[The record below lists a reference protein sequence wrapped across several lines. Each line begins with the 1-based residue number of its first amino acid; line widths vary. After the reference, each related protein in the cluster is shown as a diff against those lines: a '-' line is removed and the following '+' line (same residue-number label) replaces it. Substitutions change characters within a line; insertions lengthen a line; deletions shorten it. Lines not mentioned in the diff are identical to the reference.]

1 MAIVFSEEMTR
12 YVKEWNC
19 VDERIV
25 VARLQIEG
33 KWITYISVYAPTDDS
48 SQKIKDGFYKKLQNV
63 VDKTPRGEKL
73 VILGDLNAR
82 VGNNNDGWKEV
93 LGTHGEVTRNGNGK
107 RLLEFC
113 MANDTL
119 IMNSW
124 FQHKEIQ
131 KYTWENESQQRRS
144 VIDYCLVRRSLRSLV
159 MDVTVVRGGKD
170 WQ

>member
-1 MAIVFSEEMTR
+1 M
-12 YVKEWNC
+12 
-19 VDERIV
+19 
-25 VARLQIEG
+25 
-33 KWITYISVYAPTDDS
+33 YAQTDDS
-48 SQKIKDGFYKKLQNV
+48 SQGIKDGFYEKLQSV

-93 LGTHGEVTRNGNGK
+93 LDTHGEVTRNGNGK

-124 FQHKEIQ
+124 FQRKEIH
-131 KYTWENESQQRRS
+131 KYTWKNES
-144 VIDYCLVRRSLRSLV
+144 
-159 MDVTVVRGGKD
+159 
-170 WQ
+170 

>member
-1 MAIVFSEEMTR
+1 MVYPGIETGRARAGVAIVFSEEISR

-19 VDERIV
+19 VHVGIV
-25 VARLQIEG
+25 VVRLQIEG
-33 KWITYISVYAPTDDS
+33 RWIIYISVYAPT
-48 SQKIKDGFYKKLQNV
+48 IPAKKLRMISTKNYSV

-93 LGTHGEVTRNGNGK
+93 LGCHGEVTRNGK
-107 RLLEFC
+107 RLLELC

-124 FQHKEIQ
+124 FQHKEIY
-131 KYTWENESQQRRS
+131 KYT
-144 VIDYCLVRRSLRSLV
+144 
-159 MDVTVVRGGKD
+159 
-170 WQ
+170 